1 MSYGMHDYLTEKAM
15 QRNYMMQKYAADEV
29 GGDNLIKNILSNT
42 PANTAVNALTAKLR
56 RNAELD
62 KELLSESIKRPVP
75 VGKVTSNSSVFNGD
89 PQRSALGML
98 RDRVVSRSRA
108 FLAEH
113 PEILYGLGGAGIGAG
128 IGALVSPKRRLL
140 GSLIGLGL
148 GGAIAAGG
156 KMAWDRYGLGDL
168 ISVGNGAIKWNSD
181 AAAAT
186 KGRIRDDYNMVRYG
200 TPISPDAV
208 GEDR

>member
-15 QRNYMMQKYAADEV
+15 QRNYMMQKYAAAEV
-29 GGDNLIKNILSNT
+29 GGDNPLKNMLSNT
-42 PANTAVNALTAKLR
+42 PVSTLAAKLK

-62 KELLSESIKRPVP
+62 KDLLDERIKRTVP
-75 VGKVTSNSSVFNGD
+75 VGKVTSNPSVFNGD

-140 GSLIGLGL
+140 GSLIGMGL
-148 GGAIAAGG
+148 GGALAAGG
-156 KMAWDRYGLGDL
+156 KMSWDRYGLGDL

-186 KGRIRDDYNMVRYG
+186 KKRIKDDYNMLRYG
-200 TPISPDAV
+200 ISTSPDAE